1 MLISHLR
8 IQQLYPR
15 SALQALVQEHFV
27 VVVIFHGREQ
37 TRIRVLGKRLDHSKR
52 TQNGL
57 SLALCIN
64 KLRSGTR

>member
-1 MLISHLR
+1 MLISHFR
-8 IQQLYPR
+8 IQQLYPP

-27 VVVIFHGREQ
+27 VVIFHGREQ
-37 TRIRVLGKRLDHSKR
+37 TRIHVLGKRLDHSKR

-64 KLRSGTR
+64 KSRSGTR